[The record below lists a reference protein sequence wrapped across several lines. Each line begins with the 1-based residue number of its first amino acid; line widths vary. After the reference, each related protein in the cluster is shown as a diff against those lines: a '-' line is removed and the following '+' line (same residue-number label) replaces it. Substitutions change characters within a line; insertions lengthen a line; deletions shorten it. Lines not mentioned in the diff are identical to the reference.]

1 MTKAFA
7 QPAREHRLEPLER
20 TVVLLADGGSTDSMN
35 SLAGSFSKREG
46 CEGLSAYSGRDRA
59 QSRHLA
65 SSQRLRILMVIAG
78 LSGNIGEDTSFVAD
92 LREAVGDD
100 IHMIG
105 VLDQEDSDYPSA
117 LGEPPVE
124 IVREDLSAAV
134 TKAVKLAR
142 ESISD

>member
-1 MTKAFA
+1 
-7 QPAREHRLEPLER
+7 
-20 TVVLLADGGSTDSMN
+20 
-35 SLAGSFSKREG
+35 
-46 CEGLSAYSGRDRA
+46 
-59 QSRHLA
+59 
-65 SSQRLRILMVIAG
+65 MVIAG